1 LNGSREDRGRAIA
14 NTSGALTRIDENTY
28 SVQSQFCSGA
38 YTVVS
43 TETGWSCGCPDHTY
57 RAVKC
62 KHIYAVEFS
71 QGFRNVVQSG
81 TTISPV
87 EFSQCRYCG
96 SPDVVKNAL
105 RHNKYGDI
113 QRFKC
118 SDCSKRFSVNLGF
131 ERMKSSPQAITQAM
145 QLFFT
150 GESLRGVQKF
160 LRLQGVNVS
169 HVAVLKWIRKY
180 VGLMSVY
187 LEKMTPKLSE
197 TWRADELYVK
207 MKGNMKYLFA
217 MMDDET
223 RFWIAQE
230 VADSKERHQPKGLFY
245 QGLKMTNGR
254 APAVLITDGLP
265 SYHYA
270 FKKVFAW
277 KTTPTKKPIHKR
289 EIAFDGGVH
298 NNKMERMNGEIRDRE
313 KVMRGLK
320 NMDTPVLKGLQI
332 YHNFVRPHEALHG
345 QTPSERA
352 GIKVEG
358 GDRWLTLI
366 QNASVEGRASKHYQS
381 PPKGGFR

>member
-1 LNGSREDRGRAIA
+1 MNGSREDRGRAIA
-14 NTSGALTRIDENTY
+14 NTSGAVTRLDEWTY
-28 SVQSQFCSGA
+28 RVQSQSGSGA
-38 YTVVS
+38 YTLVK
-43 TETGWSCGCPDHTY
+43 TEAGWVCPCLDYTY

-62 KHIYAVEFS
+62 KHVYSVEFS
-71 QGFRNVVQSG
+71 SGFRTVVQSG
-81 TTISPV
+81 MTIHPV

-96 SPDVVKNAL
+96 SPEVVKNAM

-118 SDCSKRFSVNLGF
+118 SDCGKRFSVNIGF
-131 ERMKSSPQAITQAM
+131 EGMKSSPQAITQAM
-145 QLFFT
+145 QLYFT

-169 HVAVLKWIRKY
+169 HVSVLKWIRKY
-180 VGLMSVY
+180 VRLMDSF
-187 LEKMTPKLSE
+187 LSRMTPKLSE

-207 MKGNMKYLFA
+207 VKGNMKYLFA

-230 VADSKERHQPKGLFY
+230 VADSKERHQPRGLFY
-245 QGLKMTNGR
+245 QGLKMTNGS
-254 APAVLITDGLP
+254 APATLITDGLP

-270 FKKVFAW
+270 FKKVFAG
-277 KTTPTKKPIHKR
+277 KTTPTKRPVHKR
-289 EIAFDGGVH
+289 EIAFVGGVH
-298 NNKMERMNGEIRDRE
+298 NNKMERMNGEVRDRE

-320 NMDTPVLKGLQI
+320 RTDTPILKGLQI
-332 YHNFVRPHEALHG
+332 YHNFVRPHEALKG

-358 GDRWLTLI
+358 GDKWFTLI
-366 QNASVEGRASKHYQS
+366 QNARLNSD
-381 PPKGGFR
+381 